1 MKPILKIL
9 LWPLLLSIQAGCA
22 TPQTGTNALW
32 QQEVRARALDC
43 YNFYSDQRYVIGSG
57 PTWAAC
63 QRWAMAKHR
72 QTIGSVP
79 SL

>member
-1 MKPILKIL
+1 MKPISKLMP
-9 LWPLLLSIQAGCA
+9 WLLLLNIQAGCA
-22 TPQTGTNALW
+22 TPQTGINALW

-43 YNFYSDQRYVIGSG
+43 YNFHSDQRYVIGSG

-79 SL
+79 SS

>member
-1 MKPILKIL
+1 MKSILKIVSCL
-9 LWPLLLSIQAGCA
+9 LLLSIQGGCA
-22 TPQTGTNALW
+22 SSQTGIDALW
-32 QQEVRARALDC
+32 QQEIRASALDC

-72 QTIGSVP
+72 QTISAVP
-79 SL
+79 SS